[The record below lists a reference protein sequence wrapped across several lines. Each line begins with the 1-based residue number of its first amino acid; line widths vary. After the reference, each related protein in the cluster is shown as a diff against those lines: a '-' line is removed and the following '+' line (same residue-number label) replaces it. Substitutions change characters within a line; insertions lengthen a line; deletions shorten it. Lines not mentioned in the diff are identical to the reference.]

1 MLNIIEKN
9 RLFFGLYIIS
19 FFAVFFYELNK
30 PLLDATLYF
39 GEHRTEFGDVF
50 FAYWTLL
57 GEAYPYLFVALFF
70 YFYQKDKQN
79 TAKIVI
85 TGIIILIV
93 SGALKEVF
101 DFPRPINFLNDIHLT
116 TTFNFVKGIDIHTGT
131 TSFPSGHTA
140 SAFALWTLTAFQFS
154 HLKTVQVGLFLTAF
168 LVGVSRVYLT
178 QHFPQDAL
186 FGSAIGIA
194 IALVV
199 EYYLAQERVNFDIN

>member
-1 MLNIIEKN
+1 MFNIIEKN
-9 RLFFGLYIIS
+9 RLFFGLYFIS

-39 GEHRTEFGDVF
+39 GEHRTAFGDIF

-79 TAKIVI
+79 TAKVLI

-93 SGALKEVF
+93 SGILKEIF
-101 DFPRPINFLNDIHLT
+101 DFPRPINFLSDMHLA
-116 TTFNFVKGIDIHTGT
+116 TTFNFVKGIDIHTGK

-140 SAFALWTLTAFQFS
+140 SAFALWGLTTFQFS
-154 HLKTVQVGLFLTAF
+154 QLKSVQIGLFLTAF

-178 QHFPQDAL
+178 QHFPQDVL
-186 FGSAIGIA
+186 FGSAIGLT

-199 EYYLAQERVNFDIN
+199 EYYLGRKRL